1 MSSEKFCLKWN
12 DFQQNVSKTFSQL
25 RQQSGLFDVTLVSSD
40 QKQVSA
46 HRLVLSAC
54 SEFFKNIFYNNT
66 HSHPL
71 LYLDSADSDEIHHM
85 LDYIYQGEVQILKD
99 DVDKFLEVAK
109 KFKLDGLFV
118 SNDEVMDIH
127 TDVNMERKNQ
137 TSINEQQNNVS
148 EKHETTQNM
157 IVKEK
162 SREVEAIE
170 ANTPPALP
178 NPSYR
183 PPAPTLRADYNAEVE
198 LKFEELIVREGKIY
212 TCTVCNKSMMNK
224 MNMRMHLEI
233 HLTGISFDCSLCEK
247 SFRKS
252 STRKQ
257 HMARHHS
264 SRLLNKDIEEN
275 RY

>member
-1 MSSEKFCLKWN
+1 MKWN
-12 DFQQNVSKTFSQL
+12 DFEKNVCTSFSKL
-25 RQQSGLFDVTLVSSD
+25 RQESGLFDITLVSSD
-40 QKQVSA
+40 HQQVSA
-46 HRLVLSAC
+46 HRLVLSAS

-66 HSHPL
+66 HTHPL
-71 LYLDSADSDEIHHM
+71 LYLDCVDSDEIHHM
-85 LDYIYQGEVQILKD
+85 LDYIYQGEVQILKY
-99 DVDKFLEVAK
+99 DVDRFLEVAK
-109 KFKLDGLFV
+109 KFKLDGLLV
-118 SNDEVMDIH
+118 NNGEVMDIN
-127 TDVNMERKNQ
+127 TDVDMEKKNQ
-137 TSINEQQNNVS
+137 TSNEQQNNVP

-157 IVKEK
+157 IVNEK
-162 SREVEAIE
+162 SRKIESIE
-170 ANTPPALP
+170 ADTPPALP
-178 NPSYR
+178 NPSYQ
-183 PPAPTLRADYNAEVE
+183 PPTPTLRADYNAEVE
-198 LKFEELIVREGKIY
+198 LKFEELIVREGKKY